1 MSTQDKKK
9 QDSIIAGAYQI
20 PERQEIERRMK
31 KLEEMWCDFL
41 KNEGENE
48 LEYFVHKKNL
58 FEVIKRQ
65 DQRIHYFK
73 IFHGLE
79 YPCEY
84 KYIAVECFWINTL
97 KPFMVVDSKSS
108 IYDAPNE
115 KFSLYLILSAL
126 RAVYEIHGKE
136 KRFVYPSKNRIK
148 DILYDF
154 KYCSLS
160 REAMISFVET
170 FADSYGIGISYIL
183 DNKAVIEK
191 ALRKATISELWE
203 KIFDS

>member
-1 MSTQDKKK
+1 MSMQDFDK
-9 QDSIIAGAYQI
+9 QHSRIAGAYQI
-20 PERQEIERRMK
+20 PEREEMERRMK
-31 KLEEMWCDFL
+31 KLEELWCAFL
-41 KNEGENE
+41 KNEGEDN
-48 LEYFVHKKNL
+48 LKYYVHKKNL
-58 FEVIKRQ
+58 FEVVKRQ

-97 KPFMVVDSKSS
+97 KPFIVVDPKSS

-115 KFSLYLILSAL
+115 KFSLFLILSVI
-126 RAVYEIHGKE
+126 RAVYEIHGKD
-136 KRFVYPSKNRIK
+136 KQFVYPSVDRMR

-183 DNKAVIEK
+183 GNKNEIQK
-191 ALRKATISELWE
+191 ALRECTISELWE
-203 KIFDS
+203 KVA